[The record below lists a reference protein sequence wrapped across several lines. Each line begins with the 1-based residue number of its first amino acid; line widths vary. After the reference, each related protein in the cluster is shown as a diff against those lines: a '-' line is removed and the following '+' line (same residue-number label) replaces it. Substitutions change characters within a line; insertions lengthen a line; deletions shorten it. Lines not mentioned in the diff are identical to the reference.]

1 MFSLDGRTAAELGV
15 VLLRGHG
22 HPILP
27 QTDDRITTV
36 PGRHGD
42 WDFGADLRS
51 RYFSLPLE
59 FVGCANRQA
68 LQQRIREFAA
78 FLVDANGNPRTMR
91 LVFDTEP
98 DLFYNV
104 RYSGRLPV
112 TRIMESGRFT
122 LPLVAV
128 EPWGQAKE
136 ETVVIEQITE
146 SPQEIPLTVGGTI
159 ATPAVITIRNTGD
172 QAITSLTIELE
183 QEVE

>member
-1 MFSLDGRTAAELGV
+1 MFRLDGKTPAELGV

-27 QTDDRITTV
+27 RTDDRIMPV
-36 PGRHGD
+36 SGKHGS
-42 WDFGADLRS
+42 WDFGADARD
-51 RYFSLPLE
+51 RDFALPLE

-78 FLVDANGNPRTMR
+78 FLVNADGNPRTMR
-91 LVFDTEP
+91 LTFDTEP
-98 DLFYNV
+98 ELYYDV

-112 TRIMESGRFT
+112 RRLMEAGQFT

-128 EPWGQAKE
+128 EPWAQAVE
-136 ETVVIEQITE
+136 ETVVTDTITE
-146 SPQEIPLTVGGTI
+146 SPQEIPLEVGGTL
-159 ATPAVITIRNTGD
+159 ATPAVITVRNTGD